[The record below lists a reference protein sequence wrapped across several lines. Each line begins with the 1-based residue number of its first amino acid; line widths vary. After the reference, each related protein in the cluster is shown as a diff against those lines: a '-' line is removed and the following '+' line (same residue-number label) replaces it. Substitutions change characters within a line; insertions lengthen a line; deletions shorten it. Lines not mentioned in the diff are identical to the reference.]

1 MPNTLRV
8 TLSSLAS
15 LAGFMVL
22 LFVPAGTLHYW
33 QGWLFL
39 GVFAVVSLVPT
50 LYLGQ
55 LDPANVERR
64 MHAGPK
70 AETRTVQ
77 KLVVVGILACFTGM
91 LVVSGVDH
99 RFGWSDMPAALS
111 VLGAVLVT
119 VGLGVAMLVVVQN
132 HYAAAT
138 ITVEDNQPL
147 VTTGLYGI
155 VRHPMYSASVVMM
168 LGIPLALGSYWALLI
183 VPAVLALLVIRI
195 ADEENMLREELA
207 GYRDYMA
214 AVRYR
219 LIPLAW

>member
-1 MPNTLRV
+1 MPNALRV

-50 LYLGQ
+50 LYLGR
-55 LDPANVERR
+55 LDPATVERR

-77 KLVVVGILACFTGM
+77 KLVVAGILVCFMGM

-99 RFGWSDMPAALS
+99 RLGWSDMPAGLS
-111 VLGAVLVT
+111 VLGAVLVA

-138 ITVEDNQPL
+138 ITVEEDQPL
-147 VTTGLYGI
+147 VTSGLYGI

-168 LGIPLALGSYWALLI
+168 IGIPLALGSYWALLI

-195 ADEENMLREELA
+195 VDEENMLREELA
-207 GYRDYMA
+207 GYRGYMDS
-214 AVRYR
+214 VRYR

>member
-1 MPNTLRV
+1 MPNALRV

-22 LFVPAGTLHYW
+22 LFAPAGTLHYW

-39 GVFAVVSLVPT
+39 GVFAVASLGPT
-50 LYLGQ
+50 LYLGRI
-55 LDPANVERR
+55 DPATVERR
-64 MHAGPK
+64 MHAGPT

-77 KLVVVGILACFTGM
+77 KLVVVGILVCFTGM

-99 RFGWSDMPAALS
+99 RFGWSSVPPALS
-111 VLGAVLVT
+111 VLGAVMVA
-119 VGLGVAMLVVVQN
+119 VGLGGAMLVVVQN

-138 ITVEDNQPL
+138 ITVEDGQPL
-147 VTTGLYGI
+147 VTSGLYGI

-168 LGIPLALGSYWALLI
+168 IGMPLTLGSYWALLI
-183 VPAVLALLVIRI
+183 VPAALALLVIRI
-195 ADEENMLREELA
+195 VDEENMLRAELA